1 MKYPFVIEPARLN
14 LAASAVQF
22 ATLATANNRAELGRL
37 MAEQLA
43 LELHSY
49 AERNETPPAP
59 LDDVDIDLSNYEA
72 GSMVVYVEPAPLNP
86 VSLTLAAELEQ
97 LGVKPSE
104 LAKRLGTSRSVVSRL
119 TNPFYWGHSV
129 KTLNRVAEV
138 LGTELRVSFAAP
150 EAAPKPERRAT
161 TRA

>member
-1 MKYPFVIEPARLN
+1 MNYPFVIEPAASN

-22 ATLATANNRAELGRL
+22 ATLATADNRTKLGRL

-43 LELHSY
+43 LELRGY
-49 AERNETPPAP
+49 AERNETPPTP
-59 LDDVDIDLSNYEA
+59 LNEMDIDLSDYEA

-86 VSLTLAAELEQ
+86 VSLTLAAELER

-104 LAKRLGTSRSVVSRL
+104 LAKRLGISRSVVSRL

-138 LGTELRVSFAAP
+138 LGAELRVSFGASK
-150 EAAPKPERRAT
+150 AAPKPGQQAAPRA
-161 TRA
+161 

>member
-1 MKYPFVIEPARLN
+1 MKYPFVIEPAKRN

-22 ATLATANNRAELGRL
+22 ATLATADSRTKLGRL

-59 LDDVDIDLSNYEA
+59 LNDIDIDLSNYEA

-86 VSLTLAAELEQ
+86 VSLTLAAELER

-104 LAKRLGTSRSVVSRL
+104 LARRLGTSRSVVSRL

-138 LGTELRVSFAAP
+138 LGTELRVSFGASKPEQRAAP
-150 EAAPKPERRAT
+150 RA
-161 TRA
+161 